1 MAARRGCLSPFRS
14 ASQSAL
20 ITPDS
25 LCSATW
31 ASYADVAPRNRRAAP
46 PGWRRGRR
54 HRTTWLHAARE
65 DASATRCPRD
75 TGVGVRGPATQRLGP
90 FVAFPFRVLRREHTG
105 ERLPEHSGKP
115 QRAGS
120 GACCVPPRIG
130 VWTPP
135 NAKRPRQG
143 ARGRGSAGVI
153 GRCHAWP
160 SGRCTHQATPTRR
173 RSSRRIAVMRGRT
186 LGRSDAPRDAR
197 TKERLHMMLKGRPDT
212 RLRMTGRPGCAAAR
226 CPWRNYGVIRTT
238 WPVGPPPVK
247 AGATLQL
254 ET

>member
-1 MAARRGCLSPFRS
+1 MQQPAWSAGGVNRRRLTSPFDFGGARDDLVS
-14 ASQSAL
+14 GRHELARDLLIRHAIVACGPDGSPQGVPVAL
-20 ITPDS
+20 PICVPERVITPDS

-31 ASYADVAPRNRRAAP
+31 ASYADVAPRRRRAAP

-130 VWTPP
+130 VSTPP

-143 ARGRGSAGVI
+143 ARGRAARES
-153 GRCHAWP
+153 
-160 SGRCTHQATPTRR
+160 SDDATPGRPVAAPTRLLR
-173 RSSRRIAVMRGRT
+173 LGIEAAGASPSCGGVHWAAATPPGTRGR
-186 LGRSDAPRDAR
+186 
-197 TKERLHMMLKGRPDT
+197 
-212 RLRMTGRPGCAAAR
+212 
-226 CPWRNYGVIRTT
+226 RNAST
-238 WPVGPPPVK
+238 
-247 AGATLQL
+247 
-254 ET
+254 